1 MRFVLG
7 RDSFDIGRPGI
18 DSSSPPCEPDE
29 CTIVRRNGEV
39 CGQPVCDD
47 TSVSV
52 CDHHAWKIYHQL
64 DTSLIRESVSRPGVH
79 PSPPLSLDPKKEA
92 HRRAASVVYYARNR
106 GTIKIGRTTN
116 LRQRMETIRIDHAMV
131 LAIEPGAYEVES
143 RRLKQFEHL
152 RFGRREDFE
161 IGDDLIQHIKAIRE
175 KYGPPSFEQDP
186 FGLVA
191 RLNAG

>member
-52 CDHHAWKIYHQL
+52 CDHHATL
-64 DTSLIRESVSRPGVH
+64 
-79 PSPPLSLDPKKEA
+79 
-92 HRRAASVVYYARNR
+92 
-106 GTIKIGRTTN
+106 
-116 LRQRMETIRIDHAMV
+116 RIDHALV

-143 RRLKQFEHL
+143 RRLAQFKHL

>member
-18 DSSSPPCEPDE
+18 DSSAPPCEPDE
-29 CTIVRRNGEV
+29 CTVVRRNGEV
-39 CGQPVCDD
+39 CGQPVCVD

-64 DTSLIRESVSRPGVH
+64 DTSMIRESLSRPAVQA
-79 PSPPLSLDPKKEA
+79 SPPLSLDPVSEA
-92 HRRAASVVYYARNR
+92 RR
-106 GTIKIGRTTN
+106 
-116 LRQRMETIRIDHAMV
+116 

-143 RRLKQFEHL
+143 RRLAQFQHL

-161 IGDDLIQHIKAIRE
+161 IGDDLIAHVKAIRE

-191 RLNAG
+191 KLDAS